1 MNTHDQCNQKV
12 ILEREPVESLNPT
25 QRRIHQAAFRLFAE
39 RGTSQVNILD
49 LAQEAGVARGTI
61 YSNIDSMESLFEA
74 VASHLAREMYERINK
89 SFDSLTD
96 PAQRLANGI
105 RLFIR
110 RAHEDSQWG
119 AFIHKFAMSN
129 SALREMFS
137 SQASTDLRSGLSAGR
152 YRFQQEQ
159 LLSILTLISSC
170 VLGAIF
176 LVLEGHKT
184 WRDSGSDTAELLL
197 RALGV
202 PPEEARALATIE
214 LPTLPPLD

>member
-1 MNTHDQCNQKV
+1 M
-12 ILEREPVESLNPT
+12 ESLNPT

-49 LAQEAGVARGTI
+49 LAQAAGVARGTV
-61 YSNIDSMESLFEA
+61 YSNIESIENLFEA
-74 VASHLAREMYERINK
+74 VASHLAKEMHERVSK
-89 SFDSLTD
+89 SFDSVSD

-110 RAHEDSQWG
+110 RAHEESQWG

-137 SQASTDLRSGLSAGR
+137 SQATTDLLQGLSSGR
-152 YRFQQEQ
+152 YSFQQAQ
-159 LLSILTLISSC
+159 LLPVLTMISSS
-170 VLGAIF
+170 VLGSIF
-176 LVLEGHKT
+176 LVLEGHRT
-184 WRDSGSDTAELLL
+184 WRESGSDTAELVL

-202 PPEEARALATIE
+202 PPDEARALATSE

>member
-1 MNTHDQCNQKV
+1 
-12 ILEREPVESLNPT
+12 VESLNPT

-39 RGTSQVNILD
+39 KGTSQVNILD

-61 YSNIDSMESLFEA
+61 YSNIESMESLFEA
-74 VASHLAREMYERINK
+74 VAGQLAREMHERIKK
-89 SFDSLTD
+89 SFDALED

-129 SALREMFS
+129 SSLQMMFI
-137 SQASTDLRSGLSAGR
+137 SQATTDLMNGLSSGR
-152 YRFQQEQ
+152 YKFQQEQ
-159 LLSILTLISSC
+159 LLCVITLISSS
-170 VLGAIF
+170 VLGSIF
-176 LVLEGHKT
+176 LVQEGHRT
-184 WRDSGSDTAELLL
+184 WRESGSDTAELVL

-202 PPEEARALATIE
+202 PPEEARVLATTE
-214 LPTLPPLD
+214 LPALPPLD